1 MEIGISPNFYR
12 FDYGAFHYNF
22 LGFFEKSDRSCHII
36 PTFRYQV
43 SDMQHEQLEQI
54 VKALHRDAFLWAR
67 QCCGFD
73 EEMAKDVLQQVYL
86 KILESKAV
94 YSGKS
99 SVKTWL
105 FSVIRFTAFG
115 SLGKANA
122 IMPLLDD
129 YDVPDETVPNE
140 VDRSP
145 EELMQLLPAKQR
157 EVLLLVFYHGLTLE
171 KAAEVMEIGL
181 GTVRTHYDRGKKN
194 LKKLIEKS
202 RIEQ

>member
-1 MEIGISPNFYR
+1 
-12 FDYGAFHYNF
+12 
-22 LGFFEKSDRSCHII
+22 
-36 PTFRYQV
+36 
-43 SDMQHEQLEQI
+43 MQHEQLEQT
-54 VKALHRDAFLWAR
+54 VKALHRDAYIWAR

-86 KILESKAV
+86 KILEGKAV
-94 YSGKS
+94 YRGKS

-105 FSVIRFTAFG
+105 FSVIRFTAIG
-115 SLGKANA
+115 SLGQANA
-122 IMPLLDD
+122 MMPLLDN
-129 YDVPDETVPNE
+129 YDVPDDIGHSAA
-140 VDRSP
+140 DRSP
-145 EELMQLLPAKQR
+145 EELVQLLPAKQR

-171 KAAEVMEIGL
+171 KAAEVMEIAL

>member
-1 MEIGISPNFYR
+1 
-12 FDYGAFHYNF
+12 
-22 LGFFEKSDRSCHII
+22 
-36 PTFRYQV
+36 
-43 SDMQHEQLEQI
+43 MQYEQLEQT
-54 VKALHRDAFLWAR
+54 VKALHREAFIWAR

-105 FSVIRFTAFG
+105 FSVIRFTAIG
-115 SLGKANA
+115 SLAQANA
-122 IMPLLDD
+122 ILPISED
-129 YDVPDETVPNE
+129 YDVPDEVLSSE
-140 VDRSP
+140 ADRSP
-145 EELMQLLPAKQR
+145 EELIQLLPAKQR

-194 LKKLIEKS
+194 LRKLIENA
-202 RIEQ
+202 RIEK